1 MAMASWYDFVFK
13 GEKDDRVIDDLL
25 KYCKLD
31 TLAMVR
37 VWEELRKIL

>member
-13 GEKDDRVIDDLL
+13 DKEDENIIDDLL
-25 KYCKLD
+25 RYCELD

-37 VWEELRKIL
+37 VWEELRKII